1 MPRAARLLP
10 YLETIDANRWYT
22 NRGELVNVLEARLGD
37 RLGGGRAKVI
47 SAASGTAAIEAA
59 ILATAGRATLQRPF
73 ALLPAYTF
81 VATACAVERCGYL
94 PYLLDIE
101 PDTWALAARRLEDHP
116 MLQRAGV
123 VVPVAPYGCAIEQA
137 DWVEFASRTK
147 VPVVID
153 AAAGFEAVAADPQR
167 CTGTIPVALSFQAT
181 KAFSCG
187 EGGAVIWS
195 DADGLLRVVRSLN
208 FGILWK
214 RESTSP
220 GTNGKMSEYHAAVG
234 LASLDEWDQTFS
246 NFAGGTAETIGVVT
260 TDILNNN
267 YVLSEAQ
274 GLFPVPAGGQAS
286 VPLVLAPVVANVFLP
301 TPTRIPTVE
310 GGAAAGSLE
319 TTIFLTDELGY
330 VIPHYANAVVPD
342 NAPGAFGTFVTISP
356 ATSGLT
362 FQSDDAIADP
372 PRRRRRCFHEHVAY
386 TFGQYSSQRDG
397 S

>member
-234 LASLDEWDQTFS
+234 LASLDEWDLTCRA
-246 NFAGGTAETIGVVT
+246 NRAAV
-260 TDILNNN
+260 
-267 YVLSEAQ
+267 EAYGRAAQ
-274 GLFPVPAGGQAS
+274 AFGLRER
-286 VPLVLAPVVANVFLP
+286 LVLAPDIASNYALLD
-301 TPTRIPTVE
+301 
-310 GGAAAGSLE
+310 AGSARAANDLVGALRAQKIESRRWYGRGLHHEPYWRSAHRDPLPHTDRIAPAVIGLPMSCDILPADIERTIE
-319 TTIFLTDELGY
+319 TASHVLARCQRT
-330 VIPHYANAVVPD
+330 
-342 NAPGAFGTFVTISP
+342 P
-356 ATSGLT
+356 A
-362 FQSDDAIADP
+362 
-372 PRRRRRCFHEHVAY
+372 
-386 TFGQYSSQRDG
+386 
-397 S
+397 